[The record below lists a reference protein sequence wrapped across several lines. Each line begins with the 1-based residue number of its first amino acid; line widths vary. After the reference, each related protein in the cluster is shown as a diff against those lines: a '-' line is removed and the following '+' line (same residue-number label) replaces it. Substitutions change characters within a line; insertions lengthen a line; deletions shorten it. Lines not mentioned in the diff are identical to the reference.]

1 MLYLTSETSKSAG
14 VKKGRI
20 KADDSSEKKPQIFL
34 KKKKKSQNT
43 DSSLSFLDELGINA
57 SQFTASRLHTGPI

>member
-20 KADDSSEKKPQIFL
+20 KADDSSEKKTDFSE
-34 KKKKKSQNT
+34 KEKKKSK
-43 DSSLSFLDELGINA
+43 
-57 SQFTASRLHTGPI
+57 H